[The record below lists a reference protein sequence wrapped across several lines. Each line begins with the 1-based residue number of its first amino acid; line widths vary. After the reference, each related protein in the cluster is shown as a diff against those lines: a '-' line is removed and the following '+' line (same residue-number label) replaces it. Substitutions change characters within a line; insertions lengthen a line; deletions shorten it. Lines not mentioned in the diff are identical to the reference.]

1 MQNEQSREAAD
12 LLLQR
17 YPFGGDARVSQTL
30 MARLA
35 SLLESHPYGN
45 AGEGGD
51 FIETLTAGGAT
62 SVAKSVA
69 GYCR

>member
-1 MQNEQSREAAD
+1 MKLPIYCCNAILS
-12 LLLQR
+12 
-17 YPFGGDARVSQTL
+17 GGDARVSQTL

-35 SLLESHPYGN
+35 SLLESHPYPGN
-45 AGEGGD
+45 SGEGGD